1 MSSLIIQS
9 IWLGQVESS
18 LRGYITIAI
27 LKNFTIFSAKY
38 LCWSLFLIK
47 NFNPTLFKRDSS
59 IGSFLW
65 MFQNFWLVTCLEKHL
80 RTAASVRCYFDTI
93 NLNQYAFC
101 TTHSFKILISE
112 RKYKNSLK
120 NGEYQNI
127 DNNYNN
133 NNNINCHIYVHVM
146 FYYVML
152 WFYQNFKSEN
162 LKVVNTGLIT
172 RDHVESPQMRNSK
185 GFSFGPQQIL
195 LCF

>member
-18 LRGYITIAI
+18 LRVYITIAI

-47 NFNPTLFKRDSS
+47 NFKPTLFKRDSS

-93 NLNQYAFC
+93 NLNQYAFAQPIL
-101 TTHSFKILISE
+101 SRFLFQNESIKIVSKMVNIKILIIIIIIIII
-112 RKYKNSLK
+112 L
-120 NGEYQNI
+120 I
-127 DNNYNN
+127 V
-133 NNNINCHIYVHVM
+133 IYM
-146 FYYVML
+146 FM
-152 WFYQNFKSEN
+152 
-162 LKVVNTGLIT
+162 
-172 RDHVESPQMRNSK
+172 
-185 GFSFGPQQIL
+185 
-195 LCF
+195 